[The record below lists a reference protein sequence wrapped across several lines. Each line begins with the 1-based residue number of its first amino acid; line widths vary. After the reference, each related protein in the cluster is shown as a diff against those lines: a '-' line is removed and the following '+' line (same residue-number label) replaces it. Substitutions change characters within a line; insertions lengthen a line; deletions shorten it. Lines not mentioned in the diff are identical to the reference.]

1 MENALP
7 QTLSN
12 SLITC
17 VVHKKPGCQIELE
30 VTASRDL
37 IASSQSQAVKYFAK
51 GVSIPGFRKGKV
63 PEAMILQRFSKEC
76 REKHQEIVMQKAL
89 HESLALT
96 QIQPF
101 NKENISF
108 KSKQFSEESAS
119 FSFFF
124 EVAPLVPQ
132 VDPSAFQLKEVK
144 RPVVDAEKIQ
154 ETIRQTL
161 FFYATWDKVENK
173 PVEEGDFVLLDMDI
187 IEVDPPSSLFN
198 NTRFEVVDRSMAKWL
213 KDLVL
218 GKNPGDV
225 VEGIS
230 VPDETADPLEKET
243 LKPQKVRVTIKAIEK
258 PTLPEMT
265 PELFKNLGVESEEDF
280 RNKVEKLLQEQA
292 DQHVKE
298 EQRNQVR
305 DFLLEKYPFDLPPT
319 LLSNELRFRVSQLN
333 QSGEFL
339 EYWRTLKPEDQAKLR
354 EVIQSQSEKAVR
366 LFHLS
371 DKLLRDNRLTPSPY
385 SLPKPADTAL
395 EALINPNPMQNYH
408 QSPDVRNAE
417 VMSKLILDQAVD
429 YIIAQATGNVV
440 G

>member
-1 MENALP
+1 MENSLP
-7 QTLSN
+7 QTFNN

-17 VVHKKPGCQIELE
+17 VVNKKPGCQIELE

-37 IASSQSQAVKYFAK
+37 ISSSQSQAIKYFAK

-63 PEAMILQRFSKEC
+63 PEAMILQRFAKEC

-89 HESLALT
+89 QESLALT
-96 QIQPF
+96 KIQPF
-101 NKENISF
+101 NPENVSF
-108 KSKQFSEESAS
+108 KAKSFTEDSAS
-119 FSFFF
+119 FLFFF
-124 EVAPLVPQ
+124 EVAPTIPQ
-132 VDPSAFQLKEVK
+132 VDPSTFQLQEVK

-161 FFYATWDKVENK
+161 FFYAKWDKVESR
-173 PVEEGDFVLLDMDI
+173 PIVENDFVLLDMDV
-187 IEVDPPSSLFN
+187 IEVDPPSSLFS

-213 KDLVL
+213 KDLIL
-218 GKNPGDV
+218 GKTPGDV

-243 LKPQKVRVTIKAIEK
+243 LKPQKVRVTIKSIEK

-280 RNKVEKLLQEQA
+280 KNKVEKLLQEQA

-298 EQRNQVR
+298 KQREQVR
-305 DFLLEKYPFDLPPT
+305 EFLLEKYPFDLPPT
-319 LLSNELRFRVSQLN
+319 LLGNELRFRVSQLN
-333 QSGEFL
+333 QSTEFL
-339 EYWRTLKPEDQAKLR
+339 DYWRTLKPEEQLKLR
-354 EVIQSQSEKAVR
+354 EVIQSQSEKAVK

-371 DKLLRDNRLTPSPY
+371 EKLLRDNKLSPSPY
-385 SLPKPADTAL
+385 SLPKSADTAL

-408 QSPDVRNAE
+408 QSPDVKRAE
-417 VMSKLILDQAVD
+417 VLSKLILEQAED